1 MNTLSAIQNQSFK
14 PASQGT
20 GTGSVNSEPSSMLT
34 GMPTQDSLTTMLE
47 DSAKFSA
54 EAKLAAAQNTCNQLQ
69 NMVFA
74 LAMQQMLAKGQNVA
88 NGNVA
93 AAGNGNAAAAAGNGN
108 AAANAAGENG
118 NAKADT
124 TTLKNAAIDQ
134 IGKKMATFK
143 HGLGTT
149 TSGDEMSKTGKGDC
163 WAGADYLKK
172 ELEQSGYQARIIEYP
187 TSQANNHRSVQLQI
201 NGQWVDFPYKQ
212 YGIDKNFGSYQKG
225 SFKVLEK

>member
-1 MNTLSAIQNQSFK
+1 MLS
-14 PASQGT
+14 
-20 GTGSVNSEPSSMLT
+20 
-34 GMPTQDSLTTMLE
+34 GMPTKDSLNTMLQ

-74 LAMQQMLAKGQNVA
+74 LAMQQMLAKGQNAV
-88 NGNVA
+88 NGNA
-93 AAGNGNAAAAAGNGN
+93 AAGNAAAAGEGNAAAAAGNGN
-108 AAANAAGENG
+108 AIAVAGDGNAAANAAWN
-118 NAKADT
+118 NTKADT
-124 TTLKNAAIDQ
+124 TTLKSAAIDQ

-172 ELEQSGYQARIIEYP
+172 ELEKSGYQARIIEYP

-212 YGIDKNFGSYQKG
+212 YGIDKNFGSYHKG

>member
-1 MNTLSAIQNQSFK
+1 
-14 PASQGT
+14 
-20 GTGSVNSEPSSMLT
+20 MLT

-74 LAMQQMLAKGQNVA
+74 LAMQQMLAKGQNAA
-88 NGNVA
+88 NGNAAAAGNGNAVA
-93 AAGNGNAAAAAGNGN
+93 AAGDGNAAAAAGNGN

-124 TTLKNAAIDQ
+124 TTLKSAAIDQ

-163 WAGADYLKK
+163 WAGADYLHKQ
-172 ELEQSGYQARIIEYP
+172 LEQSGYQARIIEYP